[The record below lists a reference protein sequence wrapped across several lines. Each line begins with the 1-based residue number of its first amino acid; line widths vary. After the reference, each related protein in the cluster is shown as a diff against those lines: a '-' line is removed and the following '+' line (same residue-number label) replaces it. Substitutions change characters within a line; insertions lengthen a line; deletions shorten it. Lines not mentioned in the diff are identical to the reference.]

1 MLKAMARSG
10 VIRVCNKGMS
20 SFGDGSSSSHRENQ
34 FKPSSLVLFNWRNWC
49 NNALWW
55 RRQGFYLICFGRG
68 ILIESD
74 GGDELGEKNVMG
86 RGKGKKGDVQRRR
99 QRLGE
104 RVLTHVL
111 THS

>member
-74 GGDELGEKNVMG
+74 GGARESYMICRVHDIIMNLKLI
-86 RGKGKKGDVQRRR
+86 KG
-99 QRLGE
+99 
-104 RVLTHVL
+104 
-111 THS
+111 